1 MKKNEAKVIF
11 ILVAIMVIVLIIVIA
26 NRGKDNKNKE
36 VVENIS
42 KEEFVDVKEDG
53 TRVNTSNKL
62 AETKKYDGLE
72 ISNITLTE
80 KGNESY
86 IRATVKNT
94 TSVKKGEEL
103 IKLTIVD
110 KQGNVL
116 TSVKGYLNT
125 IQPGST
131 TTLSIK
137 ASADFANAYDFKVS
151 K

>member
-1 MKKNEAKVIF
+1 MKKSEAKVIF
-11 ILVAIMVIVLIIVIA
+11 VLVAIMVIVLIIVIA
-26 NRGKDNKNKE
+26 NRGKDNKNEE
-36 VVENIS
+36 VVENIA
-42 KEEFVDVKEDG
+42 KEEFIDVKEDG

-116 TSVKGYLNT
+116 TSVKG
-125 IQPGST
+125 
-131 TTLSIK
+131 
-137 ASADFANAYDFKVS
+137 
-151 K
+151 

>member
-26 NRGKDNKNKE
+26 NRGKDNKNEE
-36 VVENIS
+36 VVENIA
-42 KEEFVDVKEDG
+42 KEEFIDVKEDG

-62 AETKKYDGLE
+62 AETKKYYGLE